1 MLNYFHITESG
12 VKQCNTV
19 KIFILLNNVI
29 VFCLAPGPPSDV
41 KVYAFAEYI
50 LVTWDLPE
58 EPNGVITGYR
68 VGSAEYQGSQPQGVT
83 VDMTQ
88 VAADTRRYLLAEQ
101 KELSDYVVEIQAQ
114 TGPGWGESVR
124 KTTRTVKLSAP
135 AKPNKPTVTGTAIDT
150 VNVIYN
156 FGIGGG
162 YTHDFRVM
170 YRKKLPDEEFVNTS
184 WVDHFDVQD
193 TDIGSLDS
201 ELYQFKTVG
210 RNKLGE
216 SPPSDITEAR
226 PLPGVAGMCKQ
237 FLSPLVR
244 T

>member
-124 KTTRTVKLSAP
+124 KTTRTVKLSGKSLKYVKVNSSACKVGP
-135 AKPNKPTVTGTAIDT
+135 FQHVIIEQFSVECRKPSYCKLWNFFFPLRFMTHTQSMWAIT
-150 VNVIYN
+150 R
-156 FGIGGG
+156 
-162 YTHDFRVM
+162 RV
-170 YRKKLPDEEFVNTS
+170 KN
-184 WVDHFDVQD
+184 
-193 TDIGSLDS
+193 
-201 ELYQFKTVG
+201 
-210 RNKLGE
+210 LG
-216 SPPSDITEAR
+216 
-226 PLPGVAGMCKQ
+226 L
-237 FLSPLVR
+237 
-244 T
+244 